1 MYLRIKINFN
11 QILYAFEYSFLIF
24 HFHAAPGVKKPLI
37 FGSPPQRTNPQRRI
51 LCHFEREKKMF
62 QPAAVDGEAN
72 PVSPEFTA

>member
-37 FGSPPQRTNPQRRI
+37 FGSPPQRTNPPQRTDPQRRI
-51 LCHFEREKKMF
+51 LCHFERVKK
-62 QPAAVDGEAN
+62 N
-72 PVSPEFTA
+72 VSTRSR